1 MIILKKSLP
10 RRAVLRGIGASLAL
24 PMLDAMV
31 PAFAEVGGSA
41 PGKSISRVGF
51 VYFPNGAIPGKWI
64 PKTVGSNFE
73 LPPILEPFAKHRDS
87 MVVLSG
93 LDNEE
98 SMGVAGERGGEHPR
112 ASAGYLTCIH
122 PVVQSVEG
130 FSARKVGVSL
140 DQLFASEYGK
150 HTQLS
155 SLELGIESDAIVGSC
170 DGDSCSYNS
179 TISWKDDTTP
189 LPIQNHPRAVFE
201 RLFGDSDSTNKIK
214 RLERIQERRSLLDF
228 VGGEVSRMMK
238 TLGPSDREKLDQ
250 YLDATRDV
258 ERRIQMAEEQSSRE
272 LPDMQKPAGIPRRF
286 DDHTKLL
293 FDLMVL
299 AYQTDL
305 TRVGTFM
312 MGREMSTMA
321 YPEIGVPDP
330 YHPLTHHQGDAVKIE
345 KAGKINLYHA
355 TLFSYFLDK
364 LRSTPDGD
372 GTLLDHSLITFGGG
386 LGDANMHM
394 PKDLPILLFSGK
406 EKIGGG
412 RHIRYPAGTPLAN
425 LYTRMLD
432 MANMPVDKFG
442 NSNGNL
448 ELLTI

>member
-1 MIILKKSLP
+1 MMIFRKRIS

-31 PAFAEVGGSA
+31 PALAEVGKGSA
-41 PGKSISRVGF
+41 GKSPLRVGF

-64 PKTVGSNFE
+64 PETVGSDYQ
-73 LPPILEPFAKHRDS
+73 LTPILEPMAKFRDS
-87 MVVLSG
+87 MLVLTG

-98 SMGVAGERGGEHPR
+98 SLARAGERGGEHPR
-112 ASAGYLTCIH
+112 ASAGYLTCVH
-122 PVVQSVEG
+122 PVVQSAEG
-130 FSARKVGVSL
+130 TNPRKVGVSL
-140 DQLFASEYGK
+140 DQLFAREFGL
-150 HTQLS
+150 HTQLA

-179 TISWKDDTTP
+179 TISWKDEVTP

-201 RLFGDSDSTNKIK
+201 RLFGDSDSTNQSD
-214 RLERIQERRSLLDF
+214 RMARIQERRSLLDF
-228 VGGEVSRMMK
+228 VGAEASHMMK
-238 TLGPSDREKLDQ
+238 NLGPSDREKLDQ

-258 ERRIQMAEEQSSRE
+258 ERRIQMAEAQSYRE
-272 LPDMQKPAGIPRRF
+272 LPELDKPTGIPRRF
-286 DDHTKLL
+286 DDHVKLM

-330 YHPLTHHQGDAVKIE
+330 YHPLTHHQGDVEKIE
-345 KAGKINLYHA
+345 KAAKINIYHA
-355 TLFSYFLDK
+355 SLFSYFLDR

-372 GTLLDHSLITFGGG
+372 GSLLDNSLITFGGG
-386 LGDANMHM
+386 LGDANLHL
-394 PKDLPILLFSGK
+394 PKDLPILLFGGSK
-406 EKIGGG
+406 YIHGG
-412 RHIRYPAGTPLAN
+412 RHVRYPSGTPLAN
-425 LYTRMLD
+425 LYTRLLD
-432 MANMPVDKFG
+432 TADMPVEKFG

-448 ELLTI
+448 KLLTI